1 MAALRFVASAP
12 ARNKQFTIGTL
23 SGNMP
28 GYSSTAHKLW
38 LSRVI
43 LQTVWRWRRLLRP
56 TVFLDLFEMEGILAA
71 DGDQIPDILK
81 TNLFLTLAISLGL
94 QIDILDL
101 YAPNNKYVTSQSP
114 PTTPLIEQQRHVED
128 NGTPFAS
135 TISAAHHG
143 GEW

>member
-1 MAALRFVASAP
+1 MEASP
-12 ARNKQFTIGTL
+12 ET
-23 SGNMP
+23 
-28 GYSSTAHKLW
+28 
-38 LSRVI
+38 
-43 LQTVWRWRRLLRP
+43 

-94 QIDILDL
+94 QIDIHNL

-128 NGTPFAS
+128 SGTPFAS